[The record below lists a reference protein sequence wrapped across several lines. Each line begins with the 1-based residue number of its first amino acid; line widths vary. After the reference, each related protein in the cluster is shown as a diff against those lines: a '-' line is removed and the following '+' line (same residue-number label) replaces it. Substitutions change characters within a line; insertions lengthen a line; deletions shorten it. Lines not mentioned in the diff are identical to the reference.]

1 MKNCIRLCAAL
12 LSTTFVAACFGIYSK
27 DGKEWIVEGHGVDPD
42 IVVDNDPG
50 KEFKG
55 EDQQL
60 DRALQEIQDELKTK
74 RYELPS
80 PPPWPNRNP
89 AG

>member
-1 MKNCIRLCAAL
+1 MARPE
-12 LSTTFVAACFGIYSK
+12 FGIRGSFFKPEFGLYSK
-27 DGKEWIVEGHGVDPD
+27 DGKEWIIEGHGVDPD
-42 IVVDNDPG
+42 IVVDNDPA

-60 DRALQEIQDELKTK
+60 DRGIQEIQEELKSK

-80 PPPWPNRNP
+80 PPPWPDKSKQSTQ
-89 AG
+89 